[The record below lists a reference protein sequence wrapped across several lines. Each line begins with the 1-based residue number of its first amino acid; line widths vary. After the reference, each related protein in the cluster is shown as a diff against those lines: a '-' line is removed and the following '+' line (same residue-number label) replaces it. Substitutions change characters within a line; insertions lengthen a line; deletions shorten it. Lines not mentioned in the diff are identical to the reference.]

1 MVTLFIPQIM
11 DEWENE
17 WSYTVKSTSLNQEN
31 SSIHHE
37 TIYLENKTKA
47 ICQKLLR

>member
-17 WSYTVKSTSLNQEN
+17 WSYTVKVQFLIKKTTVF
-31 SSIHHE
+31 I
-37 TIYLENKTKA
+37 LELFIEKTEP
-47 ICQKLLR
+47 